1 MVKLVTL
8 WYGAKWQ
15 PWQNNFNLL
24 INILEILPVDV
35 VVLFFV
41 SVSCYILRTM
51 WENGLTEILKM
62 LLLFIVK
69 EEKVKATYNNLLQH
83 SFNAK

>member
-1 MVKLVTL
+1 MVPNDNNDRIISTF
-8 WYGAKWQ
+8 WY
-15 PWQNNFNLL
+15 
-24 INILEILPVDV
+24 NILEILPVDV
-35 VVLFFV
+35 FVLFFV